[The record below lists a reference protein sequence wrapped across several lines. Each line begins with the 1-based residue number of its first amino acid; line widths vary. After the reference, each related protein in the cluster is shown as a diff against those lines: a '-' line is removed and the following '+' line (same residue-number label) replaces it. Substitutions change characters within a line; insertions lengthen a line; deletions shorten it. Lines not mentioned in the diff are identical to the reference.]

1 MNRRD
6 TAADALPHNA
16 HLVLFALWL
25 MVFASGSQ
33 VMLIAPIFPRIRE
46 QLDVA
51 EAALGTLVAVDA
63 IMLGTMALVAGPISD
78 RVGRRH
84 ILLAGTGLMTV
95 ALALHAFA
103 FDYLSL
109 LVVRALAGAAGGV
122 LSGAAV
128 AYVGDF
134 FPYRHRG
141 WANGWV
147 MTGMAFGH
155 IIGIPAGT
163 VLAATLGFRVPYL
176 AFAAVMAATFLLVWH
191 AVPQPDVN
199 RSTGPLTIGGAVRS
213 YLTLLR
219 TPAILAAVVTFAL
232 TFLGTSLFVIYLPTW
247 LEDSVGATP
256 AQVAGLFL
264 VGGIANVLTGP
275 RAGRFSDRVGRKRVI
290 IGASAGMALML
301 LVLTWIVHSVVT
313 AYAVFATIM
322 MLMAMRIGP
331 FQALLTQLV
340 PAQQRGSLMSLTVG
354 TGQLGFALGSVLA
367 AVTSAGAGYGSSTAL
382 AAVSLLAT
390 AWIVWRFLPE
400 PELHPPLVAPT
411 APTAGERAAPAAGE
425 RAAPRRPDDGLP

>member
-1 MNRRD
+1 MIRRE
-6 TAADALPHNA
+6 TAADELPHNA

-63 IMLGTMALVAGPISD
+63 IMLGTMALIAGPISD

-84 ILLAGTGLMTV
+84 ILLAGTGMMTV
-95 ALALHAFA
+95 ALALHALA
-103 FDYLSL
+103 FDYVSL

-176 AFAAVMAATFLLVWH
+176 AFAGVMAATFLLVWRV
-191 AVPQPDVN
+191 VPQPDVS
-199 RSTGPLTIGGAVRS
+199 RSTGRLTIGGAVRS
-213 YLTLLR
+213 YITLLR
-219 TPAILAAVVTFAL
+219 TPAILAAVVTFAV
-232 TFLGTSLFVIYLPTW
+232 TFLGNSLFVIYLPTW

-256 AQVAGLFL
+256 TQVAGLFL
-264 VGGIANVLTGP
+264 VGGVANVLTGP
-275 RAGRFSDRVGRKRVI
+275 RAGRFSDRVGRRRVI
-290 IGASAGMALML
+290 ISATIGMSLMI
-301 LVLTWIVHSVVT
+301 LVLTWVVRSVAT
-313 AYAVFATIM
+313 AYVVFAMTM

-340 PAQQRGSLMSLTVG
+340 PAEQRGSLMSLTVG

-367 AVTSAGAGYGSSTAL
+367 AVTYAGAGYGSSTTL
-382 AAVSLLAT
+382 AALFLVAT
-390 AWIVWRFLPE
+390 AWIVWRHLPE
-400 PELHPPLVAPT
+400 PELPGPLVGP
-411 APTAGERAAPAAGE
+411 GPAAEAGQGSGA
-425 RAAPRRPDDGLP
+425 RGR

>member
-1 MNRRD
+1 MIRRE
-6 TAADALPHNA
+6 TAADELPHNA

-63 IMLGTMALVAGPISD
+63 IMLGTMALIAGPISD

-84 ILLAGTGLMTV
+84 ILLAGTGMMTV
-95 ALALHAFA
+95 ALALHALA
-103 FDYLSL
+103 FDYVSL

-176 AFAAVMAATFLLVWH
+176 AFAGVMAATFLLVWRV
-191 AVPQPDVN
+191 VPQPDVS
-199 RSTGPLTIGGAVRS
+199 RSTGRLTIGGAVRS
-213 YLTLLR
+213 YITLLR
-219 TPAILAAVVTFAL
+219 TPAILAAVVTFAV
-232 TFLGTSLFVIYLPTW
+232 TFLGNSLFVIYLPTW

-256 AQVAGLFL
+256 TQVAGLFL
-264 VGGIANVLTGP
+264 VGGVANVLTGP
-275 RAGRFSDRVGRKRVI
+275 RAGRFSDRVGRRRVI
-290 IGASAGMALML
+290 ISATIGMSLMI
-301 LVLTWIVHSVVT
+301 LVLTWVVRSVAT
-313 AYAVFATIM
+313 AYVVFAMTM

-340 PAQQRGSLMSLTVG
+340 PAEQRGSLMSLTVG

-367 AVTSAGAGYGSSTAL
+367 AVTYAGAGYGSSTAL
-382 AAVSLLAT
+382 AALFLVAT
-390 AWIVWRFLPE
+390 AWIVWRHLPE
-400 PELHPPLVAPT
+400 PELPGPLVGP
-411 APTAGERAAPAAGE
+411 GPAAEAGQGSGA
-425 RAAPRRPDDGLP
+425 RGR

>member
-1 MNRRD
+1 MIRRD
-6 TAADALPHNA
+6 TAADELPHNA

-63 IMLGTMALVAGPISD
+63 IMLGTMALIAGPISD

-84 ILLAGTGLMTV
+84 ILLAGTGMMTV
-95 ALALHAFA
+95 ALALHALA
-103 FDYLSL
+103 FDYVSL

-176 AFAAVMAATFLLVWH
+176 AFAGVMAATFLLVWRV
-191 AVPQPDVN
+191 VPQPDVS
-199 RSTGPLTIGGAVRS
+199 RSTGRLTIGGAVRS
-213 YLTLLR
+213 YIALLR
-219 TPAILAAVVTFAL
+219 TPAILAAVVTFAV
-232 TFLGTSLFVIYLPTW
+232 TFLGNSLFVIYLPTW

-256 AQVAGLFL
+256 TQVAGLFL
-264 VGGIANVLTGP
+264 VGGVANVLTGP
-275 RAGRFSDRVGRKRVI
+275 RAGRFSDRVGRKHVI
-290 IGASAGMALML
+290 IGATVGMSLMI
-301 LVLTWIVHSVVT
+301 LVLTWVVRNVAT
-313 AYAVFATIM
+313 AYVVFAMTM

-340 PAQQRGSLMSLTVG
+340 PAEQRGSLMSLTVG

-367 AVTSAGAGYGSSTAL
+367 AVTYAGAGYGSSTAL
-382 AAVSLLAT
+382 AALFLVAT
-390 AWIVWRFLPE
+390 AWIVWRHLPE
-400 PELHPPLVAPT
+400 PELPGPLVGP
-411 APTAGERAAPAAGE
+411 GPAA
-425 RAAPRRPDDGLP
+425 AAGQGSGARRR